1 MRGGLAP
8 DEKAP
13 RWATGRRPPATCY
26 SGAVGAHLRG
36 KRKWL
41 IGAAVVTV
49 AAIAAVA
56 VAGGGDEPSPPVAEE
71 RPEPPAR
78 PVPEGPDEQEGA
90 NDKPEDPV
98 DEPPRIDEDELSREQ
113 RRVARTVRAY
123 VEGLDARDGEAVCD
137 LLAPGVI
144 DDIELPRERGGCAE
158 SLSASIGYRDPRGLP
173 VWAGARVQGL
183 LTVALDGERA
193 SVTATTLTHFADRDQ
208 PSIEDDVVHLRRHRS
223 RWLIAKPSATLYRA
237 VGIADVPPRVLAP
250 PK

>member
-1 MRGGLAP
+1 MRRGLAP

-13 RWATGRRPPATCY
+13 RWDHGTPTPATCY

-41 IGAAVVTV
+41 IGGAVVTV

-56 VAGGGDEPSPPVAEE
+56 VAGGGDERSSPIAEDPT
-71 RPEPPAR
+71 RVGPAPEA
-78 PVPEGPDEQEGA
+78 PDEQEQP
-90 NDKPEDPV
+90 NDRPEDPV

-158 SLSASIGYRDPRGLP
+158 SLGSSIGYRDPRGLP
-173 VWAGARVQGL
+173 VWASARVQGL

-208 PSIEDDVVHLRRHRS
+208 PSIEDDVVHLRRHGS